1 MAAFDKLALRRT
13 NTILLSGGR
22 KIHFLDFATD
32 DLLSEVT
39 TAGYMNAA
47 RDALSLNSIIHAV
60 VDVDG
65 TPNYVDL
72 RCTAWS
78 ATGNVTL
85 AIDTPAS

>member
-1 MAAFDKLALRRT
+1 MAAFDKLALKRT
-13 NTILLSGGR
+13 NTILLAGGV
-22 KIHFLDFATD
+22 KVHFFDFATN

-47 RDALSLNSIIHAV
+47 RDALTLNSIIHAV

-72 RCTAWS
+72 RVTAWS
-78 ATGNVTL
+78 ATGNCTV